1 MNSRAGYSYKTKV
14 TPSTSSLQDSITE
27 RNPGMPLIKGKSA
40 RETLQEKGM
49 WEEYRKRFPY
59 NPMAKFMQTG
69 TESMTNDADLS
80 YYGVISIGT
89 PPQSFKVVFD
99 TGSSNLW
106 VPSVYCSSPACQ
118 NHAKFNPQQS
128 STYKSTSQTLS
139 IQYGTGSMTGALGY
153 DTVEVGGISV
163 PSQMLGLSHTEAP
176 FMTYMLADGILGLAF
191 PSISSSQ
198 ATPVFDNMM
207 NQGLVTQ
214 DLFSV
219 YLSSNEQAGSEVV
232 FGGMDPNH
240 YTGNINWIPLSSK
253 TYWQI
258 SMDSVTINGNTVACS
273 QGCQA
278 IVDTGTSLIV
288 GPTSDIN
295 SIHNYIGATT
305 NQYGDSTVQCSNIGS
320 MPEVTFHINGYPF
333 TLPASAYITQRLRN
347 SWSSYGCRTG
357 FGGSSQQPWILG
369 HVFIRQY
376 YAIFDRGNNYIG
388 LAQAV

>member
-1 MNSRAGYSYKTKV
+1 
-14 TPSTSSLQDSITE
+14 
-27 RNPGMPLIKGKSA
+27 MPLIKGKSA
-40 RETLQEKGM
+40 RDTLQEKGM
-49 WEEYRKRFPY
+49 WEEYRKKFPY

-69 TESMTNDADLS
+69 TESMTNDADMS

-106 VPSVYCSSPACQ
+106 
-118 NHAKFNPQQS
+118 
-128 STYKSTSQTLS
+128 
-139 IQYGTGSMTGALGY
+139 
-153 DTVEVGGISV
+153 VGGISV

-240 YTGNINWIPLSSK
+240 YTGNINWIPLSSE

-278 IVDTGTSLIV
+278 IVDTGTSQIV

-295 SIHNYIGATT
+295 SIQNSIGATT
-305 NQYGDSTVQCSNIGS
+305 NQYGDSPVQCSNIGS

-333 TLPASAYITQRLRN
+333 TLPASAYITQ
-347 SWSSYGCRTG
+347 SSYGCRTG
-357 FGGSSQQPWILG
+357 FGGSNQQLWILG
-369 HVFIRQY
+369 DVFIRQY
-376 YAIFDRGNNYIG
+376 YAIFDRSSNSVG